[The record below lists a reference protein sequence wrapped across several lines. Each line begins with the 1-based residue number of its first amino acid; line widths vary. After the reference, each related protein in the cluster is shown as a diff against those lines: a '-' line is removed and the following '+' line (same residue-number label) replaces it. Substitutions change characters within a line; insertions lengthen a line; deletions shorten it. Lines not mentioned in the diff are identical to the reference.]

1 MLSDN
6 FACLSVC
13 QWLCACYRLE
23 TGWCIDEAGL
33 PIHYH
38 QCLGSTIP
46 CHIPPL
52 LTCAILN
59 QPSQSP
65 QRHRRQ
71 TVHLYIGHREK
82 LHTGTRTLAIVI
94 DINTHQ
100 RSWEGGGH
108 GTWDMTTPSLVAKQ
122 SMDPSSSCPG
132 PLQPVSR
139 RTGGRECSADQQQ
152 VFYPAY
158 TGNAVVGSAVNQSLR
173 SCTVD
178 SLQSVPILCIS

>member
-1 MLSDN
+1 MIHERLYLLSDN
-6 FACLSVC
+6 FAWLSVC

-52 LTCAILN
+52 LTCATLN

-82 LHTGTRTLAIVI
+82 LHTGTRTPAIVI

-108 GTWDMTTPSLVAKQ
+108 GTRQLRAWSQNRVWIRLHHVRV
-122 SMDPSSSCPG
+122 PSSLSPAGLGAENAALTSSKC
-132 PLQPVSR
+132 
-139 RTGGRECSADQQQ
+139 
-152 VFYPAY
+152 VFYPVY
-158 TGNAVVGSAVNQSLR
+158 RQCSGWWCCQRISAKLH
-173 SCTVD
+173 
-178 SLQSVPILCIS
+178 SLQSS